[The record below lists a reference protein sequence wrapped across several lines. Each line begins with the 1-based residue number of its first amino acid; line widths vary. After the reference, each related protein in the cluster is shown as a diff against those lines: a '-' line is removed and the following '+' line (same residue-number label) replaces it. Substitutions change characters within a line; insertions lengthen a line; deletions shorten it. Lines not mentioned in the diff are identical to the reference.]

1 MGRLILAIASAMAV
15 ITLYIVLLWG
25 FVTWIWPI
33 LPTWAMF
40 IVFLL
45 IAILL
50 MSSPITALRVYGQVR
65 GKPQDEKPRRRPDH
79 PEE

>member
-1 MGRLILAIASAMAV
+1 MGRLILAVASAALV
-15 ITLYIVLLWG
+15 IVLYIVLLWG

-40 IVFLL
+40 LVFLL
-45 IAILL
+45 IAILF

-65 GKPQDEKPRRRPDH
+65 GKPGRGQRDNHD